1 MQNVRIGGTFSGGV
15 VVSINREGIFVLKNG
30 LTRFY
35 TTQEVEQ
42 TLDRALVTAAR

>member
-1 MQNVRIGGTFSGGV
+1 MQNVRIGGTFSGGI

-35 TTQEVEQ
+35 TAQEVEQ
-42 TLDRALVTAAR
+42 TLDRVLVAGTR

>member
-1 MQNVRIGGTFSGGV
+1 MQHVRIGGTFSGGI

-35 TTQEVEQ
+35 TAQEVTQ
-42 TLDRALVTAAR
+42 ILDRALVTTAR